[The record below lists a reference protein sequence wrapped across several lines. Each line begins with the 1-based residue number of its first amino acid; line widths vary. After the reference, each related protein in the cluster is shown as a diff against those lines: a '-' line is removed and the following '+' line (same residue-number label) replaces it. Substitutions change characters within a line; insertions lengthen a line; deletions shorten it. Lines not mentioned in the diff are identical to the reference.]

1 MTDASPIR
9 EGWRNHTI
17 MARII
22 GITNQ
27 KGGVGKTTTAY
38 NLGAAFAAHGRRVLL
53 IDLDSNRCA
62 TDLAQGGAFEAH
74 AQHMRNILD
83 VLADPCGGLVRAT
96 SDHTFTYAGCT
107 IHLDVLAGS
116 ANLADAPDRY
126 RDAPSTKPAPKFQ
139 QVLPWLVQQ
148 PCVTDHYDDVV
159 LDIAPGWDQVT
170 RSALYASQYAIV
182 PITLSP
188 LPIEAFKR
196 CNERIFQANTE
207 RSSAGVAGQ
216 THLLGV
222 LISQLDLRSRLQMG
236 LAPKVRAALRQ
247 SDIPCF
253 EAAIPLSDAVK
264 MAEGTHVPVWSRG
277 WGGFPEDPASAA
289 LLQFADEAEACL
301 RLSCPA

>member
-1 MTDASPIR
+1 MT
-9 EGWRNHTI
+9 T
-17 MARII
+17 RII

-38 NLGAAFAAHGRRVLL
+38 NLGAAFATRARRVLL
-53 IDLDSNRCA
+53 MDLDSNRCA
-62 TDLAQGGAFEAH
+62 TDLAAGGAFEAH
-74 AQHMRNILD
+74 AQHLRNILD
-83 VLADPCGGLVRAT
+83 VLTDPCGGLSRAVIA
-96 SDHTFTYAGCT
+96 HTFTYLGEV

-126 RDAPSTKPAPKFQ
+126 RDAPGTKPVPKFQ
-139 QVLPWLVQQ
+139 QVLPWLVRQ
-148 PCVTDHYDDVV
+148 PCVTEHYDEVV

-170 RSALYASQYAIV
+170 RSALYAAQYTIV

-196 CNERIFQANTE
+196 CNERIVQANAE

-222 LISQLDLRSRLQMG
+222 LISQLDLRSRLQLG

-253 EAAIPLSDAVK
+253 AAEIPLSDAVK
-264 MAEGTHVPVWSRG
+264 FAEGAHMPVWSRE
-277 WGGFPEDPASAA
+277 WDGFPGDPASAA
-289 LLQFADEAEACL
+289 LLQCAEEVENCL
-301 RLSCPA
+301 RQLAVA